1 MIWNISIDVMDDH
14 MAAFIYNGVYMMKRH
29 SVLHEAEGDS
39 DIGEANR
46 ESYLQNS

>member
-1 MIWNISIDVMDDH
+1 MIWNISIDLMDDL
-14 MAAFIYNGVYMMKRH
+14 MAAFISNGVYMMKQH

-39 DIGEANR
+39 DIGEGSQ